1 MIRELKT
8 DKFDLHY
15 RSDIIDST
23 LLWESHCHAHF
34 EMIAVLDGSVNVTIE
49 GIEYR
54 LRRGE
59 AIAIPPLCYHA
70 ITASKKGEYK
80 RITALFDFDSI
91 PSVLWE
97 NFAKKSILIHTLS
110 HYITDELKKICF
122 SKDQEFYIP
131 LAHSFMTEIL
141 YSLANSEQATPQ
153 SEINDLLRDVLSY
166 IDGHLCERISLD
178 ELASHV
184 SRSKS
189 SVCHIFEE
197 RMKISPKQ
205 YILQKKLALASK
217 LIGEGTPPTVAAEQV
232 GYENYSNFY
241 RLYLKHFGTSPTKR
255 RK

>member
-1 MIRELKT
+1 
-8 DKFDLHY
+8 
-15 RSDIIDST
+15 
-23 LLWESHCHAHF
+23 
-34 EMIAVLDGSVNVTIE
+34 MIAVLDGSVNVTIE

-97 NFAKKSILIHTLS
+97 RFAKKSILIHTLS

-141 YSLANSEQATPQ
+141 YALANSEQATPQ

-178 ELASHV
+178 ELMS
-184 SRSKS
+184 
-189 SVCHIFEE
+189 
-197 RMKISPKQ
+197 Q
-205 YILQKKLALASK
+205 
-217 LIGEGTPPTVAAEQV
+217 
-232 GYENYSNFY
+232 
-241 RLYLKHFGTSPTKR
+241 
-255 RK
+255 